1 MKKIYILLFFTV
13 VSNLF
18 SQNGKIYLKN
28 SKFKVG
34 AENTYVYEAPQGI
47 TIKDNSKASIIDSY
61 YDSQTQKLLKKGK
74 NYEFTAKVADSAR
87 ILLVMIT
94 NGQEVIDNNKDQGYA
109 VYLKTQNASELGK
122 TLASEIAIGNYANYF
137 LKLNRD
143 IKPEFQVAA
152 YEKLFEKYPD
162 LKSDKSYISYLYQ
175 KSLINKEE
183 SNKEALVFAEKCL
196 KKDKEEYYMLAND
209 IYAMNRM
216 SDERAKL
223 EKEILAKYPS
233 GRLAKNQFINR
244 FYAKQDKTEDY
255 ILKSIDTCKTKFKD
269 DSKRT
274 LEIFYNSLMDQYL
287 TSRDIAKAQKIES
300 NLYNPAGNYNDTA
313 WILTGGDL
321 TSPIKDTEFTSTISK
336 KSLKLLEENAK
347 ETFNPQYQSQF
358 NMYADT
364 YALILYKQ
372 GNFEEAFK
380 YQDSVKK
387 AGGLDA
393 GGKER
398 YLAMMEKVKSKD
410 EVRRYLEN
418 EINSGTVPAP
428 YISKLKEIYVAENLP
443 LADFEKLKE
452 KADKLTEEEKS
463 KQIIEQFGSKT
474 PTDFALKNLEG
485 KEVKLSDYKG
495 KIVVLDFWAT
505 WCGPCKASFPK
516 MQELVEKYKGKEVAF
531 LFVNTWE
538 NKKDEEVL
546 KNVTEYLTE
555 KKYTFNVVF
564 DSKSEVVTNYKI
576 KGIPTSILIG
586 KDGNILFSG
595 HSNSNLGE
603 LIDEQLK

>member
-1 MKKIYILLFFTV
+1 MKKFTILLFFTV
-13 VSNLF
+13 VSSVF

-28 SKFKVG
+28 SKFKIG
-34 AENTYVYEAPQGI
+34 AENTYVYEPPQGL
-47 TIKDNSKASIIDSY
+47 TIKDNYKASIIDSY
-61 YDSQTQKLLKKGK
+61 FDSQSQKLVKKGK
-74 NYEFTAKVADSAR
+74 NYEFAAKVADSANV
-87 ILLVMIT
+87 LVVMIT
-94 NGQEVIDNNKDQGYA
+94 NAQEVIDNNKDQGYV

-122 TLASEIAIGNYANYF
+122 TLASEIAIRNYANYF
-137 LKLNRD
+137 LKLKID
-143 IKPEFQVAA
+143 IKPESQVAA

-162 LKSDKSYISYLYQ
+162 LKSDVSYMSYLYQ

-196 KKDKEEYYMLAND
+196 KKDKEQYYMLATD
-209 IYAMNRM
+209 AYAMNRM

-233 GRLAKNQFINR
+233 GTLAKNQFINR
-244 FYAKQDKTEDY
+244 YFAKQEKTEDY
-255 ILKSIDTCKTKFKD
+255 ILKCIDTCKTKFKEN
-269 DSKRT
+269 STRT
-274 LEIFYNSLMDQYL
+274 LGIFYNNLMDQYL
-287 TSRDIAKAQKIES
+287 TNKDLEKAQKIES
-300 NLYNPAGNYNDTA
+300 NLYNPAGNYNDFA
-313 WILTGGDL
+313 WGLTGGDL
-321 TSPIKDTEFTSTISK
+321 TSPIKDMDFTSKISK
-336 KSLKLLEENAK
+336 RSLKLLEENSK
-347 ETFNPQYQSQF
+347 ENFNPQYQFQF

-398 YLAMMEKVKSKD
+398 YLAMMDKVKSKD
-410 EVRRYLEN
+410 EVKRYIEN
-418 EINSGTVPAP
+418 EVNNNTVPP
-428 YISKLKEIYVAENLP
+428 VYISKLKEIYIAENLP

-474 PTDFALKNLEG
+474 PADFALKNIEG
-485 KEVKLSDYKG
+485 KEVKLSDYRG

-516 MQELVEKYKGKEVAF
+516 MQELVNKYKDKDVTF

-576 KGIPTSILIG
+576 QGIPTSILIG